1 MQQRKAAPE
10 RFDEI
15 EAFINDYREQY
26 GTAPSMQKIGDA
38 VGLCKATVHHYLSMM
53 NESGRL
59 ERRGSKGYITR
70 ESAKGMAPIVGRI
83 ACGTPLFAEENI
95 EEYVRLPEALFGTG
109 ELFLLRAEGNSMVEA
124 GIDDGDLVVIRK
136 QDTADVGQIVVAL
149 VEDEA
154 TLKRYYPEPEKGR
167 VRLHPENEQ
176 MEDIFVRDCL
186 IQGVAVK
193 LIKNMR

>member
-1 MQQRKAAPE
+1 MQQRKAAKE

-26 GTAPSMQKIGDA
+26 GTAPSMQKIGEA
-38 VGLCKATVHHYLSMM
+38 VGLCKATVFHYLSMM

-70 ESAKGMAPIVGRI
+70 ESSKGMAPIVGRI

-95 EEYVRLPEALFGTG
+95 EEYVRLPEALFGKG
-109 ELFLLRAEGNSMVEA
+109 ELFLLRAQGDSMVEA
-124 GIDDGDLVVIRK
+124 GIDDGDLVVIRR
-136 QDTADVGQIVVAL
+136 QDTANIGQIVVAL

-154 TLKRYYPEPEKGR
+154 TLKRYYPEPEHGR
-167 VRLHPENEQ
+167 VRLHPENER
-176 MEDIFVRDCL
+176 MEDIYVRDCL

-193 LIKNMR
+193 LIKNMQ